1 MLKVRTFSKGGLDLV
16 YPHVQY
22 SINMPGYLTLE
33 GLFFQHNQLCIWFLC
48 SHVMTF
54 FDRKVDLAQFAT
66 DDPLYMMCRT
76 WMRNDPSNSE
86 ETVVPAPSPPQ
97 STTDKREIYRY

>member
-1 MLKVRTFSKGGLDLV
+1 M
-16 YPHVQY
+16 YPHVRGL
-22 SINMPGYLTLE
+22 PGDIHYNE
-33 GLFFQHNQLCIWFLC
+33 YFF

-54 FDRKVDLAQFAT
+54 FDRKVDLAQFAP

-86 ETVVPAPSPPQ
+86 ETAVPAPSPPQ
-97 STTDKREIYRY
+97 CATDNREIYRYSHDILQCV